1 MNDESQLAVE
11 RQFDARIDTW
21 VRGAVADGDVTF
33 PALLERLP
41 GVYPSTALASVT
53 RLGKAGQL
61 RAALAESLHR
71 ESALSVAHRRA
82 APTLLPLPHPLDF
95 EWRFTSDTCFNLLEL
110 SAALCPDKSG
120 ILLLG
125 TPAVALTAMSHS
137 TPPPI
142 SFWGDRNRVTER
154 VIALNQAMRF
164 PIQVAIS
171 HTLLPAH
178 AAGVVVVDPPWYLDY
193 IRPMF
198 AAASAGCEIGGHV
211 VASLPPEGAMANA
224 ISDREATI
232 KFARYIGLELVK
244 IDPLSARYDT
254 PFFEHNSLA
263 ACGIRPPPH
272 WRRGDVLV
280 FRKFAELERAI
291 RGNVTS
297 TSQWS
302 EVEVDRTRLFIK
314 RGRSN
319 SVGSQG
325 IIPILPND
333 ILPTVSRRDRRRTEA
348 SIWTSGNRIFASD
361 NIHLVLEAALSYDA
375 TRRGDISQRSLLGHG
390 ADKHALERVV
400 AMLADIVA
408 LETSE
413 EQGQVDGSAIARR
426 RAWTSDSNSYLRES
440 TTINSG

>member
-1 MNDESQLAVE
+1 VNDEIQDALE

-21 VRGAVADGDVTF
+21 VRGAVADGDVSF

-71 ESALSVAHRRA
+71 ESSLSVAPRRA

-110 SAALCPDKSG
+110 SVALCPNKSG

-125 TPAVALTAMSHS
+125 TPTVALTAMSHS
-137 TPPPI
+137 TPRPI

-171 HTLLPAH
+171 HTLLPAQ

-193 IRPMF
+193 IRPMI
-198 AAASAGCEIGGHV
+198 AAASTGCEIGGHV

-224 ISDREATI
+224 IADREATI
-232 KFARYIGLELVK
+232 KFARYVGLELVK
-244 IDPLSARYDT
+244 IEQLSARYDT
-254 PFFEHNSLA
+254 PFFEQNSLA

-280 FRKFAELERAI
+280 FRKFAESGRAI

-302 EVEVDRTRLFIK
+302 EVEVDRIRLFIK
-314 RGRSN
+314 RGGSN
-319 SVGSQG
+319 FGSQG
-325 IIPILPND
+325 IIPILSGD
-333 ILPTVSRRDRRRTEA
+333 VLPTVSRRDPRRTEA

-390 ADKHALERVV
+390 ADKQALERVV